1 LIVKTGAT
9 LPEIA
14 ERHGDFENWIES
26 GLGYSNDTT
35 SDNAAGPATEKVD
48 VVSIYEGEDLPEADT
63 ISGVVITGSSAL
75 VTEREA
81 WSERCA
87 GWLPQVVEREIPVLG
102 ICYGHQLL
110 AHALGGR
117 VDRNPLG
124 REIGTVEVRFDE
136 GISSDSLLGGLSQQI
151 SVQVSHVE
159 SVVALP
165 TEAVHLG
172 ASAGDPNQ
180 AFAYGPCA
188 WGVQFHPEFD
198 AEIVRGYI
206 KARRSLLLEEG
217 LDPDA
222 ISHNTR
228 DTDHGTR
235 VLRRFGEIVR
245 SRAQG

>member
-1 LIVKTGAT
+1 LKPLLIVKTGAT

-14 ERHGDFENWIES
+14 EQHGDFENWIES
-26 GLGYSNDTT
+26 GLGYR
-35 SDNAAGPATEKVD
+35 SDEID
-48 VVSIYEGEDLPEADT
+48 VVSVYEGEALPDAGV

-87 GWLPQVVEREIPVLG
+87 GWLPNLVEREIPVLG

-117 VDRNPLG
+117 VERNPLG
-124 REIGTVEVRFDE
+124 REIGTVEVRFDA
-136 GISSDSLLGGLSQQI
+136 GFRDDLLLGELPEKI

-165 TEAVHLG
+165 PAAAHRG
-172 ASAGDPNQ
+172 ASSGDPNQ
-180 AFAYGPCA
+180 AFAYGSCA

-198 AEIVRGYI
+198 AEIVRGYVR
-206 KARRSLLLEEG
+206 ARRAALLEEG

-222 ISHNTR
+222 ISSAAR

-245 SRAQG
+245 DRAR